1 MADTSHAE
9 RAIALKAFT
18 ALYPEHARMT
28 DMPRLM
34 QEIEELG
41 RDGFD
46 RFGILTRLLE
56 KRGLSDETRKT
67 WSFMRTLQRR
77 HAEARAR
84 VDKLAPRTDEN
95 AIRFDDAKSAELAL
109 HNAICAAFED
119 ANTDLVSML
128 AQAGLNH
135 DAGEALLSLKIN
147 QQLRYESDHE
157 NAQGYADLIDF
168 GLALNIST
176 HFPGGSKGIMLSAAG
191 DILWRVIMGQRIIP
205 KRASDK

>member
-1 MADTSHAE
+1 MADNTHAE

-119 ANTDLVSML
+119 ANNDLVSML
-128 AQAGLNH
+128 AQAGLNR
-135 DAGEALLSLKIN
+135 DAGEAFLSLSVGKR
-147 QQLRYESDHE
+147 LRYEDDHE
-157 NAQGYADLIDF
+157 YAEGYEYLIGLDL
-168 GLALNIST
+168 AHNISS
-176 HFPGGSKGIMLSAAG
+176 HYPSGSRGIMLSHSG